1 MYYIGCMY
9 PVAYPMAKPPH
20 TVWQTLLATSYY
32 VMLRHQ
38 ETMAKDVCR
47 WRGGHYV
54 RGPTAERNDEHHQA
68 QEKPQVIPSVGALL
82 VLGRLRRVV
91 QFRLL
96 DAAAHVETVTAQ
108 FESSSSYHSFKR

>member
-1 MYYIGCMY
+1 MY

-68 QEKPQVIPSVGALL
+68 QEQGL
-82 VLGRLRRVV
+82 
-91 QFRLL
+91 
-96 DAAAHVETVTAQ
+96 H
-108 FESSSSYHSFKR
+108 SSTFQLNLSGCCGSRGCI